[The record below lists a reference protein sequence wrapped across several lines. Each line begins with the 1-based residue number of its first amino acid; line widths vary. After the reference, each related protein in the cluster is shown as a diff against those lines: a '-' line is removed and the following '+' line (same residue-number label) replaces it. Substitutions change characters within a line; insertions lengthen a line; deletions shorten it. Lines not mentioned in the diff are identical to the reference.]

1 MLQRCNVITVTSV
14 VCMFETKLD
23 YYNKMYLMHSNL
35 YCQQLL
41 VLLVVL
47 TMIIDILVSIYTVIV
62 GYSLQQIG

>member
-14 VCMFETKLD
+14 VCMFETRLD
-23 YYNKMYLMHSNL
+23 YCNKMYLMHSNL

>member
-1 MLQRCNVITVTSV
+1 
-14 VCMFETKLD
+14 
-23 YYNKMYLMHSNL
+23 MHSHLNL

-47 TMIIDILVSIYTVIV
+47 TMIIAILVSIYKVIV